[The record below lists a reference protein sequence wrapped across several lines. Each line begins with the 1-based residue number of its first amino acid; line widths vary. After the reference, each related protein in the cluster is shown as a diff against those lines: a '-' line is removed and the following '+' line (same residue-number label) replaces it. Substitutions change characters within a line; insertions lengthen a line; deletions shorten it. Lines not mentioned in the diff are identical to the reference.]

1 MVRRST
7 RRILTGEILS
17 VGSEIIVGETRD
29 TNAAELARSLTGE
42 GVAVGRITA
51 VPDRLDVVRDAI
63 SGALERSDLVVSTG
77 GLGPTPDDLTREAI
91 AAAWDEMPTVDP
103 ELERWLRDRWVRLG
117 LPFPE
122 INLKQ
127 AWRIPSASSMP
138 NPNGSAPGWYVTRR
152 DGRVAVALPGPPR
165 EMRPMWADH
174 ALPRLRAQGL
184 GADIA
189 VRTYRLAGIGESQVA
204 EILGE
209 ELLRQTDPE
218 VATYAR
224 VEAVDVRISASAPA
238 GARPIGRSARE
249 AVEDVAA
256 IVERRLGPYVW
267 ATGDTTWSG
276 AIGARLAELGWR
288 AALEESGAGGQ
299 VGALF
304 GDAEWLAFVESRR
317 DEPRGER
324 GILARARRIREVG
337 RVDVGVA
344 VRVRPRDDRLAV
356 TVAVV
361 TPIREHRETRTTF
374 VGGSLGR
381 ARAAITAA
389 TALYGALRE
398 PRPGLSDATR
408 SRARRCR

>member
-7 RRILTGEILS
+7 RRILTAEILS
-17 VGSEIIVGETRD
+17 VGSEITVGETRD
-29 TNAAELARSLTGE
+29 TNASELARSLTGE

-51 VPDRLDVVRDAI
+51 VPDRLDVVRDAVT
-63 SGALERSDLVVSTG
+63 GALERSDLVVSTG

-91 AAAWDEMPTVDP
+91 AAAWDETPTVDP
-103 ELERWLRDRWVRLG
+103 ELERWLRDRWIRLG

-127 AWRIPSASSMP
+127 AWRIPSASIMP

-174 ALPRLRAQGL
+174 ALPRLRAHGL

-238 GARPIGRSARE
+238 GARSTGRSARE
-249 AVEDVAA
+249 AVDDVAA

-304 GDAEWLAFVESRR
+304 GDAEWLTLVESRR
-317 DEPRGER
+317 DEPRGGR
-324 GILARARRIREVG
+324 GILVRARRIREVG

-374 VGGSLGR
+374 VGGSIGR

-389 TALYGALRE
+389 AALYGALRE
-398 PRPGLSDATR
+398 PPPRLSDATR